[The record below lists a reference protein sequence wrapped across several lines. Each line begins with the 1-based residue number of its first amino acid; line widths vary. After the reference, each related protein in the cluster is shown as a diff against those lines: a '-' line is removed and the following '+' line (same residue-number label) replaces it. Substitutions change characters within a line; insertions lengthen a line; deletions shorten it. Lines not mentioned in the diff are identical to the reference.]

1 MKTDVKK
8 RLDNFLDNVV
18 SGIKDENKALEVRLE
33 LEDHIRTKA
42 EIKMIS
48 GISEEEALTEVLDA
62 MGNEM
67 QLHEQF
73 ENIHR
78 VVYKKACVVSESER
92 GICYRLAESVAD
104 NFKIPVYVLNQI
116 PDLDDEEMLIIV
128 TKFTYINSYG
138 EECLKYLK
146 KLELKN
152 IRNVLI
158 IGITF
163 SARHAAVSRTNLLMQ
178 VASRPGEDS
187 LIVKILREKDENL
200 AIEDLLVCRDMFR
213 LGNIGKWE
221 MTRVMAELERQLVKG
236 GNNKW

>member
-1 MKTDVKK
+1 MKSIAKK

-48 GISEEEALTEVLDA
+48 GMAEEEALTEVLDA
-62 MGNEM
+62 MGNEA
-67 QLHEQF
+67 QLHDQF
-73 ENIHR
+73 ESIHQI
-78 VVYKKACVVSESER
+78 VYKKACVVSERES
-92 GICYRLAESVAD
+92 GICYRLADSIAAD
-104 NFKIPVYVLNQI
+104 FKIPVYVLNRM
-116 PDLDDEEMLIIV
+116 PVLDDEEMLIIV

-146 KLELKN
+146 KMDLKN
-152 IRNVLI
+152 VKNVLI

-163 SARHAAVSRTNLLMQ
+163 SARHAAASRTNLLMQ
-178 VASRPGEDS
+178 AASRPQESS

-200 AIEDLLVCRDMFR
+200 AIEDLIVCRDMFR
-213 LGNIGKWE
+213 LGKIGKWE
-221 MTRVMAELERQLVKG
+221 MTRVMTELERQLVKG